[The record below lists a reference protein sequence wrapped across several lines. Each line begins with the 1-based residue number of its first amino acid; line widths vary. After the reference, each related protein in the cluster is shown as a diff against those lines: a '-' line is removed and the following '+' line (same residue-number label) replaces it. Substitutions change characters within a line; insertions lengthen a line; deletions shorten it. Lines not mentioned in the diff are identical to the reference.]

1 LSEQRERELVITLGA
16 RVIDPARSFDLA
28 AEAYEATRPSYPKEV
43 LDHVPVSTGATVLDL
58 GAGTGKLTRV
68 LVRHYAHVIAV
79 EPLDGM
85 RGMLERVVP
94 EAEALPGSAEGIP
107 LDDASVD
114 AVFAAQAF
122 HWFDHDRAIPEIAR
136 VLRPGGVLALVW
148 NGPDESRP
156 NPLPADY
163 LAYLGELRRERS
175 TLDDSPPWR
184 ELIARGPFG
193 EVDEAAVPHDHVL
206 DRAGLLDNARSVSW
220 IASRAADDH
229 ARALARLGDLLP
241 EGTYAI
247 PNLANVLW
255 AARV

>member
-1 LSEQRERELVITLGA
+1 MVTSVKAA
-16 RVIDPARSFDLA
+16 RAYIHSKTVVEPARSFDLA
-28 AEAYEATRPSYPKEV
+28 AEEYEATRPSYPAEV
-43 LDHVPVSTGATVLDL
+43 LDLVPVANDARVLDL

-68 LVRHYAHVIAV
+68 LAARYAQVIAV

-85 RGMLERVVP
+85 RRILERVVP
-94 EAEALPGSAEGIP
+94 AVEALPGSAERIP

-156 NPLPADY
+156 NPLPAEY
-163 LAYLGELRRERS
+163 LDFLDELRRERS
-175 TLDDSPPWR
+175 FFDETTPWS
-184 ELIARGPFG
+184 EMIARGPFG
-193 EVDEAAVPHDHVL
+193 EAHEGAVPHDHVL

-220 IASRAADDH
+220 IASREADDH
-229 ARALARLGDLLP
+229 ARVLARLGELLP

-247 PNLANVLW
+247 PNLADVLW
-255 AARV
+255 AVRA